1 MSGNSINFDNNKI
14 KKSHFYNKKKKI
26 FNINDIDVNKIL
38 VFKKE
43 KCGKY
48 NSFKYFIE
56 YNDNDVIKTLY
67 LELSQM
73 TGYINR
79 FIEHKNKNKNKNT
92 TTMSLMVKDKQLFKN
107 YNKIWKKIERLMSID
122 FNCKTTYGDDDDK
135 YIKTKIKTYKDSITT
150 NFYNKNGSKKIPEE
164 KVPHK
169 CLSIIILDSVIYAY
183 EKYYPQIFLEE
194 CKYAK
199 ENIKTKN
206 YIDKELKSE
215 SDSDSDSDSGTNNE

>member
-1 MSGNSINFDNNKI
+1 MSGNSINFE
-14 KKSHFYNKKKKI
+14 KKKI
-26 FNINDIDVNKIL
+26 IKSDVYNTNKEIFNVNDIDVNEIR
-38 VFKKE
+38 VSKKE
-43 KCGKY
+43 KYGKY
-48 NSFKYFIE
+48 NSLKYFMG
-56 YNDNDVIKTLY
+56 YNDNDVVKPLY

-73 TGYINR
+73 TGYINK
-79 FIEHKNKNKNKNT
+79 FDKNT
-92 TTMSLMVKDKQLFKN
+92 ITMSLKVKDKKLFKN
-107 YNKIWKKIERLMSID
+107 YNKIWKKIEKLMEID
-122 FNCKTTYGDDDDK
+122 FNTKTTYGDDDK

-169 CLSIIILDSVIYAY
+169 CLSIIILDSIIYAY

-206 YIDKELKSE
+206 YIDKEFKSE
-215 SDSDSDSDSGTNNE
+215 FDSYSDSDTNNEE